1 MLTLLFLFIFKED
14 LTKTEKETFMTTHS
28 LASAQK
34 RWRYLLFCRK
44 KKSGT
49 SWECEKSGLTKW
61 KYIWKY
67 FPSALS
73 IKHHHFK
80 ILKLSVREDWNLNIC
95 PKVASLQTSRWK
107 KKTLKQSSKFDII
120 FTHNHTWYL
129 CCVWDFL
136 VCYFIKSKYGRF
148 KYLIRIL

>member
-1 MLTLLFLFIFKED
+1 LLTLLFFLFIFKGD

-28 LASAQK
+28 LASAKK
-34 RWRYLLFCRK
+34 RWRYLLFCR
-44 KKSGT
+44 KSGT